1 MVHADGSSVKELG
14 GTRVVMISPDKGVLK
29 YGVQL
34 QFLATNNEVEYK
46 AILTSLRLAKA
57 LSVKSLVVKSNSKL
71 IVGQVKRE
79 YEAKEE
85 RMQKYQ
91 RLAIQMANH
100 FDEIKFVQLP
110 REENSKVDEVA
121 WIALSKQ

>member
-1 MVHADGSSVKELG
+1 
-14 GTRVVMISPDKGVLK
+14 MISPDKGVLK

-34 QFLATNNEVEYK
+34 QFPATNNEVEYK

-71 IVGQVKRE
+71 IVGQVNRE
-79 YEAKEE
+79 YEAKEK

-91 RLAIQMANH
+91 RLAI
-100 FDEIKFVQLP
+100 
-110 REENSKVDEVA
+110 
-121 WIALSKQ
+121 